1 MASTLNPYIGFS
13 DNAREAL
20 EFYQGVFGGT
30 LDINTFG
37 DFGAARSPDD
47 ADKVMH
53 GKLVA
58 DNGFTLMGADTME
71 TPAGSRITIS
81 LSGDDDAD
89 LRGYWEK
96 LSDGGEISVPL
107 EKQVWGDEFGQCTDK
122 FGVGLSYSMSSSG
135 PVTQ

>member
-122 FGVGLSYSMSSSG
+122 FGVGWMVNIQQ
-135 PVTQ
+135 PQP

>member
-53 GKLVA
+53 GMLVA

-81 LSGDDDAD
+81 LSGDDDED

-96 LSDGGEISVPL
+96 LSDGGEIAVPL

-122 FGVGLSYSMSSSG
+122 FGIGWMVNIQQ
-135 PVTQ
+135 PQP